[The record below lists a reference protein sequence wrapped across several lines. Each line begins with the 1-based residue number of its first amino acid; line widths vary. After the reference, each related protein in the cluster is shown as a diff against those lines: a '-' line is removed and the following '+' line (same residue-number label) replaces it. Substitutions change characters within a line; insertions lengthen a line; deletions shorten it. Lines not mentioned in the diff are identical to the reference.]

1 MKCPLLCAFLIT
13 AFSGLPAAADTIVVG
28 AHGLDW
34 RSGGGEIQAKVI
46 RTAQSVESTNA
57 PGGVI
62 DFAPANF
69 ADWIFPQRADT
80 TLNIALGANTESR
93 GGAITSP
100 NNLNVRGELAKLI
113 DDDGQSGLDL
123 RLSAGANSAQVLGL
137 IIDLDL
143 GARFGVNRFRF
154 FPRNAAPEFP
164 APNFPF
170 QNDFMRS
177 FELFVND
184 GTPDTQRE
192 GVPIRTSVALEGQN
206 EEAVVDIRIPP
217 QYVRF
222 VRLKSLTAL
231 GFDIAEFQVFGTG
244 FVPEAVYISNIFD
257 FGDLALLG
265 HLRWVQKQIGDPQ
278 LSRLAVR
285 TRTGIDPEPV
295 EFNKVRPGEQIFR
308 VGGGNVGL
316 QADGAGVSSG
326 TGISSGLR
334 ASGVGVPWKFA
345 KDIEDEALQALV
357 EDILDNEEVDLR
369 EAVQAFNAL
378 SQEEREQVALREADY
393 KKLPRGDRATIRND
407 VSNWSAWSPP
417 YPPSSIVLPAALG
430 SEGAGGPIVSP
441 SPRRY
446 FQFMIEFFSDDFESA
461 TGVGGLAFDVLPSPF
476 AEELIA
482 EIGPRSAALGEN
494 TDFTYAVLSKFRPGQ
509 DRGFNRLRI
518 TTPLRVERVGAV
530 RIRPPEG
537 AALEADFSGAVLH
550 ELPVVRGDF
559 AVVEVAD
566 DALAL
571 EFPTVGEDG
580 TELQVSFAT
589 AVLRFG
595 TTFSGQVF
603 NTAAASQLGQ
613 SVVAGNA
620 ADLGAGDLDAQ
631 ALGTPFAGNL
641 SVAVPIS
648 GELLINVRAR
658 PQVFTPNGD
667 GVNDRA
673 ELQYDLTNV
682 GRPTRLRLAIFDLAG
697 RPVRHLYDALDQSGR
712 FARPWDGRDDAGQLV
727 PPGNYVFSVAL
738 DAKTGRTRAVAAV
751 IVVY

>member
-1 MKCPLLCAFLIT
+1 MAALC
-13 AFSGLPAAADTIVVG
+13 SLPATADTIVVG
-28 AHGLDW
+28 ASGLGW
-34 RSGGGEIQAKVI
+34 RSGGGAIQAKVI
-46 RTAQSVESTNA
+46 RSAQSVENTNA

-93 GGAITSP
+93 GGSITSP

-123 RLSAGANSAQVLGL
+123 RLSAGAKSAQVLGL

-177 FELFVND
+177 FEIFIND

-206 EEAVVDIRIPP
+206 EAAVVDIRIPP

-265 HLRWVQKQIGDPQ
+265 NLRWVQEQVGDPP
-278 LSRLAVR
+278 LSRVAVR

-316 QADGAGVSSG
+316 QSDGAGVSSG
-326 TGISSGLR
+326 SGISSGLR
-334 ASGVGVPWKFA
+334 SNEVGVPWKFA
-345 KDIEDEALQALV
+345 NDVEDEALQALV
-357 EDILDNEEVDLR
+357 AEILDNEEVDLR
-369 EAVQAFNAL
+369 DAVQAFNAL
-378 SQEEREQVALREADY
+378 SPEERELVILSEADY

-417 YPPSSIVLPAALG
+417 YPASSIVSPADLG
-430 SEGAGGPIVSP
+430 TEGAGGPVVSP

-446 FQFMIEFFSDDFESA
+446 FQFMIEFFSGDFAAA
-461 TGVGGLAFDVLPSPF
+461 TGVGGLSFDVLPSPL

-482 EIGPRSAALGEN
+482 EIGPRRAALGEQ
-494 TDFTYAVLSKFRPGQ
+494 TDFTYAVRSKFRSGQ

-518 TTPLRVERVGAV
+518 ATPLRVEQVGAV
-530 RIRPPEG
+530 QIRPPAG
-537 AALEADFSGAVLH
+537 DVLEADFSGAVLS

-566 DALAL
+566 DAFVI
-571 EFPTVGEDG
+571 EFPTVSADD
-580 TELQVSFAT
+580 TELRVSFAN

-603 NTAAASQLGQ
+603 NTASAGRLGQ

-620 ADLGAGDLDAQ
+620 ADLGAGDPDTQ
-631 ALGTPFAGNL
+631 TLGTPFAGNL
-641 SVAVPIS
+641 SVQVPIS
-648 GELLINVRAR
+648 GELLINVRAQ
-658 PQVFTPNGD
+658 PPVFTPNGD

-673 ELQYDLTNV
+673 ALQYDLTNV
-682 GRPTRLRLAIFDLAG
+682 GRPTPLRVVIFDLAG
-697 RPVRHLYDALDQSGR
+697 RPLRHLYDALDQSGR

-727 PPGNYVFSVAL
+727 PPGHCVFSVSL
-738 DAKTGRTRAVAAV
+738 DAKTGRASAVAAV
-751 IVVY
+751 VVAY